1 MTTLQVN
8 DDLHQLIS
16 ESYHKV
22 EKMLWLMVHKY
33 HRRFGGDLEELISQA
48 KESFMEAIHSWDPD
62 RGAFTTHVYT
72 RVYYGLRSYARA
84 LYKQGGFAKDKP
96 TVDPITVVAKT
107 SFDWHSFAKEL
118 SDEAREV
125 AQVALDLS
133 ALGQPA
139 KPEAIA
145 SLLTE
150 AGWAAAEILKCFR
163 ELREALTS

>member
-8 DDLHQLIS
+8 DDLPQLMDGAYHQ
-16 ESYHKV
+16 V
-22 EKMLWLMVHKY
+22 EKLLWQIVHKY
-33 HRRFGGDLEELISQA
+33 HRRFGGDLEELMSQA
-48 KESFMEAIHSWDPD
+48 KESFMEAVHSWDPD

-72 RVYYGLRSYARA
+72 RVYYGLRSYARV
-84 LYKQGGFAKDKP
+84 LYKQGGFTTDRP
-96 TVDPITVVAKT
+96 TVDPITVVART

-118 SDEAREV
+118 SVEAREV

-133 ALGQPA
+133 SMGQPV
-139 KPEAIA
+139 KPEALA

-163 ELREALTS
+163 ELREALTA